1 MAGLEAI
8 TGESILNSMIN
19 ALKRIVIGN
28 PKIDIDSNRFP
39 LSLDGRGLGVR
50 VHITFLIPLP
60 LIPSR
65 QGKARGK
72 FHDCHGGK
80 DAY

>member
-8 TGESILNSMIN
+8 TGGSILNSMIN

-39 LSLDGRGLGVR
+39 LSLDGRGLG
-50 VHITFLIPLP
+50 
-60 LIPSR
+60 
-65 QGKARGK
+65 
-72 FHDCHGGK
+72 
-80 DAY
+80 